1 MNESRWRRFA
11 AYGPAFVLVVALL
24 LLWEVGVRAGR
35 IDAMLVP
42 APSAILEAL
51 GNKRDVLLTHSIQ
64 TMLETV
70 LGLALA
76 TVLGVAIAVAIDLS
90 SWLRRALYPLL
101 VASQTIPMVALAPLL
116 LVWFGFDILPKVI
129 LVVLYCFFPIT
140 VACADGLL
148 SVDPDLV
155 RLMRSM
161 RASRW
166 QILWLVRLPGAM
178 PSFFSGLRIAA
189 TYSVTGAII
198 GEYVGAEQG
207 LGIFMQTSANAHAI
221 VLVFAAIV
229 ITTVLSLALF
239 ALVSLV
245 ERIVLPWQE
254 SEQRRAFGAASM
266 PAGSKYR

>member
-1 MNESRWRRFA
+1 MSEIRLRRFA
-11 AYGPAFVLVVALL
+11 AYGPAFVVVVALL
-24 LLWEVGVRAGR
+24 VLWEACVRVGR
-35 IDAMLVP
+35 IDATLLP
-42 APSAILEAL
+42 APTTILEAL
-51 GNKRDVLLTHSIQ
+51 GNKWDILLGHSIQ
-64 TMLETV
+64 TLLETV
-70 LGLALA
+70 LGLAIA
-76 TVLGVAIAVAIDLS
+76 TILGVALAVAIDLS

-116 LVWFGFDILPKVI
+116 LVWFGFDLLPKVI

-148 SVDPDLV
+148 GVDADLV

-166 QILWLVRLPGAM
+166 QVLWLVRLPGAM

-207 LGIFMQTSANAHAI
+207 LGIYMQTSANAHAI

-229 ITTVLSLALF
+229 VTVILSLALF
-239 ALVSLV
+239 ALVGLI
-245 ERIVLPWQE
+245 EYLVLPWKE
-254 SEQRRAFGAASM
+254 SARTRAT
-266 PAGSKYR
+266 GSHVLR

>member
-1 MNESRWRRFA
+1 MSETRLKHFA
-11 AYGPAFVLVVALL
+11 AYGPAFVVVVALL
-24 LLWEVGVRAGR
+24 ILWEAWVRLGGV
-35 IDAMLVP
+35 DATLLP
-42 APSAILEAL
+42 APTSILEAL
-51 GNKRDVLLTHSIQ
+51 ANKWDVLLGHSIQ

-70 LGLALA
+70 LGLVIA
-76 TVLGVAIAVAIDLS
+76 TLLGVVLAVAIDLS

-148 SVDPDLV
+148 GVDADLV

-207 LGIFMQTSANAHAI
+207 LGIYMQTSANAHAI
-221 VLVFAAIV
+221 VLVFTAIV
-229 ITTVLSLALF
+229 VTVILSLALF
-239 ALVSLV
+239 GLVGLM
-245 ERIVLPWQE
+245 ERILLPWQVSRQARAVGSSLLME
-254 SEQRRAFGAASM
+254 NRRA
-266 PAGSKYR
+266 